1 MGKLTRIVL
10 VAAGVLVVLV
20 VIGGFALPLFLN
32 VDSFR
37 TRVEASLSQSL
48 GRQVT
53 MSKLSLSVWQGGLQA
68 QNVQIADDPSF
79 STQPFLQADTVK
91 ISVELFPLILHR
103 QIHIEGFTVVD
114 PKVDL
119 LRSAAGKWNY
129 STLGSSASKSAA
141 SSNGSSDSLSN
152 LTAGHIAITNGSI
165 TVGEQGGGAVTA
177 QDRNYQKVNLDIK
190 NFGSAKS
197 FPFDLSASLPGDGT
211 ISAKGTAG
219 PINQTDSAD
228 TPFTLHLEAKHIDPL
243 AAGLVDAS
251 SGVSGLVDS
260 LTLDGAWTGQ
270 QLHITKL
277 LVGSPHITL
286 VQQAKPPVQ
295 PKTTA
300 PKSSFLQSLSVDDA
314 QVSNG
319 SVTMTTAGKTG
330 APVVYQQIDAK
341 LTNLTPTTASP
352 FSLSAQLPGGG
363 SVSASGK
370 AGPFNQQD
378 NAATPVNA
386 QATLKGIQ
394 IATAGVLPPD
404 AGIEGVMNMQAQVQ
418 SDGHTLQANG
428 NAQVNGLELARN
440 ASPAPRPLDVQFAVT
455 KDEQANRGQIQHA
468 VVSTGGVSM
477 TIAGTFE
484 SSGPS
489 TDLNLKA
496 SGNAMPID
504 AIEAFLPALGVHLPE
519 GSQLRGGTLTTSLSV
534 TGSTASPV
542 IAGPVRLDNTQL
554 AGFDLGSKLST
565 LSKLT
570 GGRIGAATGSG
581 TNVKL
586 LSMDVQEAAGNIR
599 TDKLDLD
606 VTGVGTAT
614 GDGTVSA
621 AGALNYSVLL
631 KLKGLAAGTQP
642 SSTPAANQANSKSGL
657 SALAGGLAGL
667 VGGGASS
674 ALGDTGAVTGVLLS
688 RGIPVQIGGTTTHPT
703 FAPNLAGLTKSIG
716 VGAVQQVLTGKQGSA
731 PAGKSQANPLKNA
744 LGGLLGH

>member
-1 MGKLTRIVL
+1 MGKSIRIVL
-10 VAAGVLVVLV
+10 VLVVVVVVLV
-20 VIGGFALPLFLN
+20 VIAGFALPLFLN

-79 STQPFLQADTVK
+79 STQPFLEAETVK
-91 ISVELFPLILHR
+91 ISVELFPLVLHR

-129 STLGSSASKSAA
+129 STLGKSASKPTGP
-141 SSNGSSDSLSN
+141 SSSSSGSLSS
-152 LTAGHIAITNGSI
+152 LTASQIAITNGSI
-165 TVGEQGGGAVTA
+165 TVGEQGSGAASA
-177 QDRNYQKVNLDIK
+177 QDRTYQKVNLDIK
-190 NFGSAKS
+190 DFGSAKS
-197 FPFDLSASLPGDGT
+197 FPFDLSAALPGDGT

-219 PINQTDSAD
+219 PINQADSAD

-243 AAGLVDAS
+243 VAGLVDS
-251 SGVSGLVDS
+251 SAGLSGLVDS

-286 VQQAKPPVQ
+286 VQQAKAPAAPT
-295 PKTTA
+295 TTA
-300 PKSSFLQSLSVDDA
+300 PKSTFLQNLSVDDA
-314 QVSNG
+314 QISNG
-319 SVTMTTAGKTG
+319 SLTMTTAGKAG

-363 SVSASGK
+363 SVSATGK
-370 AGPFNQQD
+370 AGPFNQQND
-378 NAATPVNA
+378 AATPVNA
-386 QATLKGIQ
+386 QATLKNIQ

-418 SDGHTLQANG
+418 SDGHTLQVNG

-440 ASPAPRPLDVQFAVT
+440 ASPSPKPLDVQFAIT
-455 KDEQANRGQIQHA
+455 KDEQANKGQIQHA
-468 VVSTGGVSM
+468 VVSTGGVAM

-489 TDLNLKA
+489 TGLNLKVN
-496 SGNAMPID
+496 GNAMPID
-504 AIEAFLPALGVHLPE
+504 AIEAFLPALGVHLPQ
-519 GSQLRGGTLTTSLSV
+519 GSQLRGGTLTTTLAV
-534 TGSTASPV
+534 TGSTASPAV
-542 IAGPVRLDNTQL
+542 AGPVRLDNTQL
-554 AGFDLGSKLST
+554 AGFDLGAKLAT

-586 LSMDVQEAAGNIR
+586 LSMDVQEAGGNIR

-606 VTGVGTAT
+606 VTGIGTAT
-614 GDGTVSA
+614 GNGTVSA

-631 KLKGLAAGTQP
+631 KLNGLTGATQGSAPAGAQ
-642 SSTPAANQANSKSGL
+642 SSGSSGL
-657 SALAGGLAGL
+657 SAIASGLAGL
-667 VGGGASS
+667 VGGGAGS
-674 ALGDTGAVTGVLLS
+674 ALGDTGAITGVLLS
-688 RGIPVQIGGTTTHPT
+688 RGIPVDIGGTTTHPT
-703 FAPNLAGLTKSIG
+703 FAPNLAGLTKSLG
-716 VGAVQQVLTGKQGSA
+716 VGAVQQVLTGKQGTS
-731 PAGKSQANPLKNA
+731 PASKSQGNPLKNA